1 MFWSME
7 MRFIVREFDRYA
19 STIILGVLITL
30 VALQVVMRVVFLSP
44 LIGAE
49 ELARYFLICV
59 VFIGAPFAA
68 RTGGHIRMEELIQI
82 LPEKIRRLIYI
93 FIHLSAVFVF
103 AIVTVGSV
111 ITLMN
116 NLRNRTA
123 TLSIPFP
130 IFIFPTVLG
139 FLLLTYEYS
148 RILFRLLRNR
158 E

>member
-1 MFWSME
+1 MKYTF
-7 MRFIVREFDRYA
+7 REFDRYV
-19 STIILGVLITL
+19 STILLGVLIIL

-59 VFIGAPFAA
+59 VFMGAPFAA
-68 RTGGHIRMEELIQI
+68 RTGGHIRMEELIQRF
-82 LPEKIRRLIYI
+82 PKKTQRFI
-93 FIHLSAVFVF
+93 FAVIHLLAALVF
-103 AIVTVGSV
+103 AITTVGSV
-111 ITLMN
+111 ITLLN
-116 NLRNRTA
+116 NLKNRTA

-148 RILFRLLRNR
+148 RILYRLVKNKK
-158 E
+158 